1 MDVSRL
7 RKGEWVAGLSG
18 LALLILLFLPWYGGA
33 DGVTSGAPGWVAYAP
48 AEMSDAS
55 AWQVFSVVDLLLLL
69 TALAGLTVAVMA
81 ALQRAPALP
90 VASAVIATGIA
101 IVMVLVVL
109 YRIVNQPGPNDLV
122 GVRIGAYLGL
132 LAVLGVAAGGWL
144 TMGDERT
151 NASPAPL
158 VPAQPA
164 PDATA
169 AEGSVV
175 ARRAVPDAAPQR
187 ES

>member
-1 MDVSRL
+1 MDLSRL

-18 LALLILLFLPWYGGA
+18 LALLILLFLPWYGLGLEL
-33 DGVTSGAPGWVAYAP
+33 DV
-48 AEMSDAS
+48 S
-55 AWQVFSVVDLLLLL
+55 AWQAFSIVDLLLLL

-109 YRIVNQPGPNDLV
+109 YRILNQPGPNDLV

-151 NASPAPL
+151 DASPAPL

>member
-18 LALLILLFLPWYGGA
+18 LALLILLFLPWYGVDIAFGA
-33 DGVTSGAPGWVAYAP
+33 LDRLDLAVT
-48 AEMSDAS
+48 
-55 AWQVFSVVDLLLLL
+55 AWEAFSVVDLLLLL
-69 TALAGLTVAVMA
+69 TALAGLTVAAMA

-109 YRIVNQPGPNDLV
+109 YRILNQPGPNELV

-151 NASPAPL
+151 DAAPAPL

-175 ARRAVPDAAPQR
+175 AREAVPDAAPQR
-187 ES
+187 DS